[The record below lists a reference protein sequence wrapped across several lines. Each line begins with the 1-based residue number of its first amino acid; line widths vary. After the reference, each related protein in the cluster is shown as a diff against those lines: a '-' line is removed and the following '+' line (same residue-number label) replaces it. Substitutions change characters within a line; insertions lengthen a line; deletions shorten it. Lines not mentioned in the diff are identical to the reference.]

1 MTRGDH
7 GLRTAAE
14 QREQDRETEDHRPL
28 AWVSARRSCHV
39 AAAWSTVAPGIDASS
54 SANAAL
60 QQCSASESETRAQV
74 SFAPICR
81 RRCARRSQNSTGR
94 FERGHGRV
102 SAIPAA
108 LAAMSAYPLGK
119 MVGVVGGGQLGRMM
133 VRAARLPPA
142 RLPPRRPPAGAGGV
156 VARLSALL
164 SNALCRSQLP
174 AD

>member
-1 MTRGDH
+1 MGFGATMLPCGRSVEYRGARYRRKQQRQRSPPAVLEALTRSAPR
-7 GLRTAAE
+7 RTA
-14 QREQDRETEDHRPL
+14 QT
-28 AWVSARRSCHV
+28 
-39 AAAWSTVAPGIDASS
+39 
-54 SANAAL
+54 
-60 QQCSASESETRAQV
+60 
-74 SFAPICR
+74 SFAPILISPPPVR
-81 RRCARRSQNSTGR
+81 ARRSTGR